1 MYDREYYDGEA
12 ESGYAAYADGDW
24 TAQLCGVFA
33 DHLAPR
39 RLLEVGCAKGF
50 LVRRF
55 RSLGIEAYGVD
66 ISSYAIGAAPDEV
79 KPYVAVADI
88 RELPWPDDSFDM
100 VLCMETLEH
109 VPPEEVPRA
118 IAELARVSA
127 GTVLCSIP
135 SFGFNDYGPQGLSMT
150 PGQRADAR
158 FDRPFSELSLD
169 EQGRPHHGHVT
180 LATYRWWTR
189 RFAES
194 GLYRLGW
201 LERELNADVRLHDF
215 QFQLYALRKTSD
227 PQVAT
232 LMPPIKSAALTAG
245 RGDAAQLGPGFYHFD
260 PGLGGRWTNEQA
272 LLLLAGRR
280 RRWLYLEYMIP
291 AGPEGLR
298 PFAIVQGRRE
308 ELPGVPGTW
317 TGWHV
322 AVEPG
327 ASPLLVLLGVQRCW
341 SPEEI
346 SGSSDANLYGIAWRY
361 ASLCRSNP
369 CKLRVLGRRVI
380 LKLQQMF
387 LPTRRI
393 AP

>member
-12 ESGYAAYADGDW
+12 ESGYAAYADGEW

-55 RSLGIEAYGVD
+55 RSLGIDAYGVD

-79 KPYVAVADI
+79 KPYVSVADI
-88 RELPWPDDSFDM
+88 RELPWPDGSFDM

-109 VPPEEVPRA
+109 VPPEEVPQA
-118 IAELARVSA
+118 IAELARVSS

-135 SFGFNDYGPQGLSMT
+135 SFGFNDYGPQGLPMT

-158 FDRPFSELSLD
+158 ADRSFSELSLD

-227 PQVAT
+227 PQVTT
-232 LMPPIKSAALTAG
+232 LWPDIARTTLTAG
-245 RGDAAQLGPGFYHFD
+245 RKDAAQLGPGFYHSD

-272 LLLLAGRR
+272 LLFLASPG

-291 AGPEGLR
+291 AGPAGLQ
-298 PFAIVQGRRE
+298 PYAIVQGRKQV
-308 ELPGVPGTW
+308 LSGVPGRW
-317 TGWHV
+317 TGQHL
-322 AVEPG
+322 AIEPG
-327 ASPLLVLLGVQRCW
+327 SSPLAALLGVERDW
-341 SPEEI
+341 SPAET
-346 SGSSDANLYGIAWRY
+346 GSPDENRYGIAWRY
-361 ASLCRSNP
+361 AALCRFNLG
-369 CKLRVLGRRVI
+369 KVRMLGRRII
-380 LKLQQMF
+380 LKLQQIF
-387 LPTRRI
+387 LPARHI